1 MYVSIHLP
9 ARKLSCLKILCKSD
23 FVSVFNLQPKSKSMK
38 NFIISEFTKTHEL
51 FGKILRDEKLQKNIE
66 IVANLCITALRNG
79 KKIMF
84 CGNGGSA
91 ADSQHLAAELV
102 SKLSYDRPALN
113 AISLTVDTSAL
124 TAIGNDYGYLY
135 SFSRQVDAIGNEG
148 DVLIGISTSGRSKNV
163 VEALKSA
170 KAKKIITIGLLGEN
184 GRDIGEMVDC
194 QINIPSDETP
204 KIQEGHIAAGHIFCA
219 LIEDAFFGATHNPK
233 NKK

>member
-1 MYVSIHLP
+1 
-9 ARKLSCLKILCKSD
+9 
-23 FVSVFNLQPKSKSMK
+23 MK
-38 NFIISEFTKTHEL
+38 NYIVSEFTKTRDL
-51 FGKILRDEKLQKNIE
+51 FERILTDEALQKNME
-66 IVANLCITALRNG
+66 IVSGVCVQALKRGN
-79 KKIMF
+79 KIMF

-124 TAIGNDYGYLY
+124 TAIGNDYGYVY
-135 SFSRQVDAIGNEG
+135 SFSRQVQAIGIEG

-163 VEALKSA
+163 VEAIKSA
-170 KAKKIITIGLLGEN
+170 KAKKIITVGFLGRE
-184 GRDIGEMVDC
+184 GRDIGEICDY

-204 KIQEGHIAAGHIFCA
+204 KVQEGHIAAGHIVCA
-219 LIEDAFFGATHNPK
+219 LIEDAFFGATHNPQ